1 MKAKKI
7 MPLVLAGA
15 LGVGFQS
22 CSNELIEIQDSAVAS
37 NQQEMVRAILSDSR
51 AAYMSLENVET
62 NSIYIKLKQ
71 PVAASALQ
79 ARNGGIVTTGYTQID
94 AIAQEIEVVE
104 MERVF
109 RHAGKFEARHQAWG
123 LDRWYKVTFK
133 GDVSLAQS
141 VYSYSVSSEV
151 EFVQTIQ
158 QPTHIAK
165 TSDLFPNFHAG
176 LSQQATPFAANV
188 PANDPLLPKQW
199 HYGKMQDSEWAREG
213 ADISLYDAWEITTG
227 DPSVVVAIVDSGV
240 MFDHPDLADNMWLNE
255 GEIPDNGIDDD
266 NNGYIDDYYGFN
278 FATNTATIVPESH
291 GTHVAGTVAAVN
303 NNGIGVGGVA
313 GGSGKGDGARIMT
326 CQISSNGTWA
336 RQPEAFAYSADMGA
350 VISQNSWGYTQVGF
364 RDKTVEDAMDY
375 FNNAERPAG
384 SPMQGGLIYFASGNS
399 NSGAT
404 YFPGAYNFEI
414 KDGLMLGCHCVSSTD
429 YNMKKADYSNYGAQY
444 VDMCAPGG
452 SSVANKA
459 ILSTDVIASGYSYK
473 EGTSMATP
481 HVSGIAALVVS
492 KHKGNIDPVKVHE
505 LIIASAKSLQESEP
519 QYASALGVGIVDAL
533 GSLAED
539 DHTPPVAIENL
550 TLEES
555 FEQYYLNWTSVL
567 DPNDGVAKKY
577 QIIYHSE
584 PITASNWSSAYKVV
598 TYSDNSIKQGQNFR
612 RKLDLTDQE
621 IESNGWYIAIIAEDK
636 WGNKS
641 ELSNEVSLKL
651 IDADEVILTPN
662 VVVRKADLMWGAD
675 FKNKK
680 TARVYNS
687 AKRLV
692 AEMSL
697 GSTNGIGTKTIDF
710 SNLPTGSYTIVLE
723 STSLTREINFLKK

>member
-22 CSNELIEIQDSAVAS
+22 CSNEVIDIKESSVANTQS
-37 NQQEMVRAILSDSR
+37 EMVRAILSDSR

-62 NSIYIKLKQ
+62 NSIYVKLRN
-71 PVAASALQ
+71 PLSASALE
-79 ARNGGIVTTGYTQID
+79 ARNAGIVMTGLQEID

-104 MERVF
+104 MKRVF

-123 LDRWYKVTFK
+123 LDRWYKVTFT
-133 GDVSLAQS
+133 GDASLAQS
-141 VYSYSVSSEV
+141 VYSYSRSSEV

-158 QPTHIAK
+158 QPSHLAK
-165 TSDLFPNFHAG
+165 PSERFPNFYAG
-176 LSQQATPFAANV
+176 LSQESSPYATIL
-188 PANDPLLPKQW
+188 PANDPHLPKQW
-199 HYGKMQDSEWAREG
+199 HYGRMQDSEWAREG
-213 ADISLYDAWEITTG
+213 ADISLYDAWKINAG
-227 DPSVVVAIVDSGV
+227 DRSVVVAIVDTGV
-240 MFDHPDLADNMWLNE
+240 KFDHPDLADNMWINE
-255 GEIPDNGIDDD
+255 GEIPGNGIDDD

-278 FATNTATIVPESH
+278 FAINSGTIIGESH
-291 GTHVAGTVAAVN
+291 GTHVAGTVSATN

-313 GGSGKGDGARIMT
+313 GGTGKGDGVRIMS
-326 CQISSNGTWA
+326 CQISSNNTWGG
-336 RQPEAFAYSADMGA
+336 QPEAFTYSADMGA
-350 VISQNSWGYTQVGF
+350 VISQNSWGYTQAGF

-375 FNNAERPAG
+375 FNNAQRPEG
-384 SPMQGGLIYFASGNS
+384 SPMQGGMIYFASGNS

-404 YFPGAYNFEI
+404 FFPGAYNFEY
-414 KDGLMLGCHCVSSTD
+414 KDGLMLGCYAVSSTD
-429 YNMKKADYSNYGAQY
+429 YNMKKADYSNYGSQY
-444 VDMCAPGG
+444 VDLSAPGG

-459 ILSTDVIASGYSYK
+459 VLSTDVVGTGYSYK
-473 EGTSMATP
+473 EGTSMACP

-492 KHKGNIDPVKVHE
+492 HHKGNIDPMKAHE
-505 LIIASAKSLQESEP
+505 LIIASAKSLQETEP
-519 QYASALGVGIVDAL
+519 QYASAMGVGLVDAL

-550 TLEES
+550 ALEES

-612 RKLDLTDQE
+612 RKLDLTEQE
-621 IESNGWYIAIIAEDK
+621 IDSNGWYIAIIAEDK

-662 VVVRKADLMWGAD
+662 VVVRKADLIWGAD

-680 TARVYNS
+680 TVRVYNS